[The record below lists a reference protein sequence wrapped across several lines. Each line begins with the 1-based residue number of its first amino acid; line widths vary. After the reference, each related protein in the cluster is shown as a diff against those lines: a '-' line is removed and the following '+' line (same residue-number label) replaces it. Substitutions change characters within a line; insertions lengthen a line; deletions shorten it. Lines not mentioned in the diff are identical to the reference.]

1 MRIKISSGAERDMED
16 GCDFYG
22 EIDPN
27 LATYFHDSISA
38 DIDPLLLYAG
48 VHAKSDG
55 WYYTSASRF
64 PFVIWYG
71 IMEDIV
77 VVYAGGGVSDWWCGE
92 GARQR
97 ASLRGPFSFVDFSML
112 NKPSNISLV
121 SMYLYLLE
129 EFNHLGL

>member
-16 GCDFYG
+16 SCDFYG

-27 LATYFHDSISA
+27 LATYFQDSISA
-38 DIDPLLLYAG
+38 DIDSLLLYAG

-55 WYYTSASRF
+55 WYYTFASRF

-77 VVYAGGGVSDWWCGE
+77 VVYAVLDGRRDPE
-92 GARQR
+92 RNAQALRQR
-97 ASLRGPFSFVDFSML
+97 RLKD
-112 NKPSNISLV
+112 
-121 SMYLYLLE
+121 E
-129 EFNHLGL
+129 